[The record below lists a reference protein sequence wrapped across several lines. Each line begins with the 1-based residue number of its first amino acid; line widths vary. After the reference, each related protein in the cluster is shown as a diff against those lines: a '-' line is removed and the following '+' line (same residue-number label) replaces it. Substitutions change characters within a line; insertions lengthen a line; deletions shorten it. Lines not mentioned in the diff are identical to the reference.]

1 MYINVYKMNFRHR
14 GSSLFRQASPFA
26 NRLFQQGRTLASQAS
41 SGLGN
46 VGRILDVGA
55 GYASKV
61 AKHPELTNIQSPQLQ
76 RGLSLLGQ
84 GSEIARKG
92 ASLAHSGSKFLDE
105 RTYRGGNEAN
115 ITDAIQRAKGIK
127 RETSNIF
134 QG

>member
-1 MYINVYKMNFRHR
+1 MNFRQR
-14 GSSLFRQASPFA
+14 GSNMFRQATPFA

-61 AKHPELTNIQSPQLQ
+61 ATHPELTNIRSPELQ

-84 GSEIARKG
+84 GSEIARK
-92 ASLAHSGSKFLDE
+92 ASSLAHSGSKFLDE
-105 RTYRGGNEAN
+105 RSYKSGNEAN

-134 QG
+134 Q